1 MSDYVFTD
9 LIIGFLNPIRCFGY
23 STNLRMEE
31 PAISKEVSYS
41 LVNYSG
47 LDYIPR
53 SKPFDSRSQINK
65 YMAVGM

>member
-1 MSDYVFTD
+1 
-9 LIIGFLNPIRCFGY
+9 
-23 STNLRMEE
+23 MEE
-31 PAISKEVSYS
+31 LAISKEVSYG